1 MTPPDRA
8 PADVGSLVVDANV
21 LFGALLRDSTNRNL
35 ILHGQ
40 LDLHA
45 PDWLW
50 GELERNKA
58 FLVKK
63 SRATNAAFDLLIEGL
78 QDHVRSIPLATI
90 EPHMPVALE
99 RLGKRDE
106 LDAPY
111 VAAAVAIN
119 GGVWSHDKAL
129 AKRAGVPVLT
139 TRDILAALNE

>member
-1 MTPPDRA
+1 MSPDTSA
-8 PADVGSLVVDANV
+8 ANFGSLVVDANV

-50 GELERNKA
+50 DELERNRA

-63 SRATNAAFDLLIEGL
+63 SRVTNAAFDLLMEGL
-78 QDHVRSIPLATI
+78 RDHVRSIPLAAI
-90 EPHMPVALE
+90 EPHMEAALG
-99 RLGKRDE
+99 RLNDEDE

-111 VAAAVAIN
+111 VAAALAIG

-129 AKRAGVPVLT
+129 GEKAGVPVFT
-139 TRDILAALNE
+139 TGEILAALDR